1 MENRLED
8 LQKIYENVDENVR
21 NLLSPLLQH
30 AVDWE
35 AKIEFFKNEIAGIQL
50 CSKNVSKYRFF
61 SRELKEAEQ
70 QYINLMRVLISAL
83 NKNQLEQSD
92 DFEKFME
99 EVIGGKK

>member
-1 MENRLED
+1 MSNRLKD

-35 AKIEFFKNEIAGIQL
+35 RKIEFFRLEL
-50 CSKNVSKYRFF
+50 SKIELRSSNVSRYRFF

-70 QYINLMRVLISAL
+70 QYINVIRVLISAL
-83 NKNQLEQSD
+83 NRNQLEQSD
-92 DFEKFME
+92 DFDEFMKQFKGE
-99 EVIGGKK
+99 A